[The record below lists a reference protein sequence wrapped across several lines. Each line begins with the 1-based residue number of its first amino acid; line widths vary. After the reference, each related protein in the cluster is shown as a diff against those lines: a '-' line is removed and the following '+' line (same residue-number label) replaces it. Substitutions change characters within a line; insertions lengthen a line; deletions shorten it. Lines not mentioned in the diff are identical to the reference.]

1 MGTHR
6 IEDLLKELGGSIERP
21 RAGLRQ
27 EIMNRIPHRLIP
39 HRMDTINIIVDLRI
53 SRLAAAAA
61 ILVAMVLIGGFLS
74 GRDAA
79 GKRVYEDTNLLLRYT
94 LSGENVCRP
103 QILDSLAKFRD
114 DLTAQGREVV
124 YYGDQVDLK
133 NRYAVLMHW
142 RLPDD
147 EYGVVLADLTARTV
161 SARTLIT
168 LQTHMLQEQA
178 GKK

>member
-94 LSGENVCRP
+94 LY
-103 QILDSLAKFRD
+103 LDLLHEYYQPKNATRDHLRSL
-114 DLTAQGREVV
+114 
-124 YYGDQVDLK
+124 Y
-133 NRYAVLMHW
+133 
-142 RLPDD
+142 
-147 EYGVVLADLTARTV
+147 
-161 SARTLIT
+161 
-168 LQTHMLQEQA
+168 
-178 GKK
+178 